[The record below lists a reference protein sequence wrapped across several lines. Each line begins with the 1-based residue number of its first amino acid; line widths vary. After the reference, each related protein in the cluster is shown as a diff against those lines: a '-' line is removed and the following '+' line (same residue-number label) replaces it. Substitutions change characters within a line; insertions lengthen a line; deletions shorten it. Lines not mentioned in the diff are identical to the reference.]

1 MRIGLLHHSIHQDTV
16 GRHVANNRYKP
27 FRIVKRFLSS
37 KEGEIITTFAHEM
50 ISINNLTFE
59 IGSRALYDEANWH
72 IKPGDKTGLIG
83 ANGTGKSTLLKL
95 IVGEYAPTSG
105 TISMAKDLKIGYLNQ
120 DLLSYHSEKSILH
133 VAMEAFER
141 QNQLHTEID
150 NLLRKLETDYSDD
163 ILNKL
168 SDKQMEFEALDG
180 YNIEFRAHE
189 ILAGLGFSEEERKR
203 PLATFSGG
211 WRMRVMLA
219 RILLQTP
226 DILLLDEPTNHL
238 DLPSIKWLET
248 YLQAFE
254 GSIVIVSHDRYFLDR
269 IINKT
274 VESRRG
280 KLTLY
285 AGNYSFYLEEKSLR
299 EEIQS
304 NQFKNQQ
311 AKIKQEE
318 RLIERFRSK
327 ASKAKM
333 VQSRIKALDKM
344 EKVEEVDDDNPVVNF
359 SFKFSKPSGRH
370 VVTLENISKRY
381 PNIEILENTDGLIEK
396 GDKIALIGANG
407 KGKSTLL
414 RIVADADQ
422 EFEGTSTKGHNVSQT
437 FFAQHQLE
445 ALHLENS
452 LLQELQAYAPRHSET
467 ELRSILGCFLFTGDD
482 VFKKIKVLSGGEKSR
497 VALAKALTAD
507 ANFLVLDEPTNHL
520 DMASVNILIQA
531 LQQYEGTLIVVS
543 HDRYFLD
550 HVANKI
556 WFIENKEIKE
566 YPGTYE
572 EYETWNSKRVIKPQP
587 DKKEEKKVPA
597 PKKEKVSSTE
607 NEQRNLLQKK
617 NKELSNLEKT
627 ISEKE
632 TEVKSL
638 EVALADEK
646 VYADA
651 EKLKEKTRSYNST
664 KAELTALQKTWE
676 SLAEEI
682 MELEGSID

>member
-1 MRIGLLHHSIHQDTV
+1 
-16 GRHVANNRYKP
+16 
-27 FRIVKRFLSS
+27 
-37 KEGEIITTFAHEM
+37 M

-72 IKPGDKTGLIG
+72 IKPGDKAGLIG
-83 ANGTGKSTLLKL
+83 ANGAGKSTLLKL
-95 IVGEYAPTSG
+95 IVGDYKPTSG

-120 DLLSYHSEKSILH
+120 DLLSYHSDKNIVH

-141 QNQLHTEID
+141 QNQLHAEIEV
-150 NLLRKLETDYSDD
+150 LLQKLETDYSDE

-180 YNIEFRAHE
+180 YNIEFRANE
-189 ILAGLGFSEEERKR
+189 ILAGLGFSEAEQKR

-219 RILLQTP
+219 RILLQAP

-254 GSIVIVSHDRYFLDR
+254 GAIVIVSHDRYFLDK

-274 VESRRG
+274 VESRKG
-280 KLTLY
+280 KLNVY
-285 AGNYSFYLEEKSLR
+285 AGNYTFYVEEKSLR
-299 EEIQS
+299 GEIQS
-304 NQFKNQQ
+304 NMFKNQQ

-333 VQSRIKALDKM
+333 VQSRIKALDRM
-344 EKVEEVDDDNPVVNF
+344 EKVEDIDDDNPEVNF

-370 VVTLENISKRY
+370 VVTLEHVSKSY
-381 PNIEILENTDGLIEK
+381 PNLEILRNTSGIIEK

-414 RIVADADQ
+414 RIVADADDAYT
-422 EFEGTSTKGHNVSQT
+422 GTSTKGHNVSQT

-445 ALHLENS
+445 SLHLENS
-452 LLQELQAYAPRHSET
+452 ILQELVNFAPKHTET

-531 LQQYEGTLIVVS
+531 IQQYEGTVIVVS

-550 HVANKI
+550 NIANKI
-556 WFIENKEIKE
+556 WFIEDMEIKE

-572 EYETWNSKRVIKPQP
+572 EYEVWQSKRAPKT
-587 DKKEEKKVPA
+587 EKKVEKKVVKEE
-597 PKKEKVSSTE
+597 PKKEKVQPSDDTKKI
-607 NEQRNLLQKK
+607 LLRK
-617 NKELSNLEKT
+617 NKELAALEQK
-627 ISEKE
+627 IAEKE
-632 TEVKSL
+632 QLVKAL
-638 EVALADEK
+638 ELDLAKEDI
-646 VYADA
+646 YADA
-651 EKLKEKTRSYNST
+651 VKLQEVTRNYNST
-664 KAELTALQKTWE
+664 KAEFDQLQEQWE
-676 SLAEEI
+676 TLAEEI
-682 MELEGSID
+682 MTLEA

>member
-1 MRIGLLHHSIHQDTV
+1 MSAK
-16 GRHVANNRYKP
+16 VAKDA
-27 FRIVKRFLSS
+27 
-37 KEGEIITTFAHEM
+37 EIFITFAPEM

-72 IKPGDKTGLIG
+72 IKPGDKAGLIG

-105 TISMAKDLKIGYLNQ
+105 TISMAKDLKLGYLNQ

-141 QNQLHTEID
+141 QNQLHTEIE
-150 NLLRKLETDYSDD
+150 NLLKKLETDYSDE

-168 SDKQMEFEALDG
+168 SDKQTEFEALDG
-180 YNIEFRAHE
+180 YSIEFRAHE
-189 ILAGLGFSEEERKR
+189 ILAGLGFSEEEQKR

-219 RILLQTP
+219 RILLQAP

-248 YLQAFE
+248 YLQSFE
-254 GSIVIVSHDRYFLDR
+254 GAIVIVSHDRYFLDR

-274 VESRRG
+274 VESRKG

-299 EEIQS
+299 EEIQG
-304 NQFKNQQ
+304 NQYKNQQ

-333 VQSRIKALDKM
+333 VQSRIKALDRM
-344 EKVEEVDDDNPVVNF
+344 EKVDEVDDDNPEVNF

-370 VVTLENISKRY
+370 VVTMENISKSY
-381 PNIEILENTDGLIEK
+381 PNVEILENTNGLIEK

-414 RIVADADQ
+414 RIVADADS
-422 EFEGTSTKGHNVSQT
+422 EFEGKSTKGHNVSQT

-452 LLQELQAYAPRHSET
+452 ILQELVAFAPKHTET
-467 ELRSILGCFLFTGDD
+467 ELRSILGSFLFTGDD

-531 LQQYEGTLIVVS
+531 MQQYEGTLIVVS
-543 HDRYFLD
+543 HDRYFLE

-556 WFIENKEIKE
+556 WFIEDKEIKE
-566 YPGTYE
+566 YPGTYQ
-572 EYETWNSKRVIKPQP
+572 EYEEWNSKRVIKPEPKQEKKP
-587 DKKEEKKVPA
+587 KEE
-597 PKKEKVSSTE
+597 PKKEKIAPSEDTK
-607 NEQRNLLQKK
+607 RIIQKK
-617 NKELSNLEKT
+617 NKELAALEENIGNQETLVNQLETELAQEEIYSDAVKLQEHT
-627 ISEKE
+627 RNYNSEKAKLE
-632 TEVKSL
+632 TMQQ
-638 EVALADEK
+638 D
-646 VYADA
+646 
-651 EKLKEKTRSYNST
+651 
-664 KAELTALQKTWE
+664 WE
-676 SLAEEI
+676 TLAEEI
-682 MELEGSID
+682 MDLEN